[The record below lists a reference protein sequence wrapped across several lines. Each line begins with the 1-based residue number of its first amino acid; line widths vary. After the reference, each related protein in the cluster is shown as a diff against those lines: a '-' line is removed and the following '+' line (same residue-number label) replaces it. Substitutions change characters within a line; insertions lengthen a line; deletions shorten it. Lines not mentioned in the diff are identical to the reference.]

1 LLADAQNEISQ
12 YRETIASLRG
22 QRDAYIHTWY
32 ADLGTQLTS
41 DQNDLD
47 LTRDSLDKDQKYQ
60 DLTSLD
66 APEDAIVLKVGKMS
80 PGSVAPGNGMDSVTP
95 GTDPLFTLAR
105 LDAQV
110 ESELDIATTDA
121 GFVAVGD
128 PVQLKFD
135 TYSYIMYGMARGVVT
150 SVSEGSFSVD
160 QNNTPVAPY
169 FKVRVKV
176 TKVELHDVPAG
187 FRVMPGMTLTG
198 DIMIGRRTI
207 MSYLTESL
215 LKQGEETMREPQ

>member
-1 LLADAQNEISQ
+1 
-12 YRETIASLRG
+12 
-22 QRDAYIHTWY
+22 
-32 ADLGTQLTS
+32 
-41 DQNDLD
+41 
-47 LTRDSLDKDQKYQ
+47 
-60 DLTSLD
+60 
-66 APEDAIVLKVGKMS
+66 
-80 PGSVAPGNGMDSVTP
+80 VTP